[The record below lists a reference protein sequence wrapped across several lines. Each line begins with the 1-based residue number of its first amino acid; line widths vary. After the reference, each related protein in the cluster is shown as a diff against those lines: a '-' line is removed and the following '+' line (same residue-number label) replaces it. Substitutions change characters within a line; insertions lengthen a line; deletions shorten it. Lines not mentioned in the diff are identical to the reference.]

1 MSSSSTCVFSVS
13 SVSDLVKNEVP
24 DWDDEV
30 VATARFK
37 AFSGQRSDW
46 EPRFL
51 FWRDL
56 ILKVARNLGVCV
68 VRISEL
74 KNTWFSRGGLT
85 PLCMD
90 QVLHEMHLN
99 RDILLS
105 GELSNPTSGRLSRL
119 LRRAG
124 QILGTFRSISLEEN
138 SDDTF
143 ILRALLQERAAD
155 VIKTLSASN
164 WTSTCVITMKCFQ
177 SLCKGS
183 HETSAILSYLCE
195 SRQAYYLSVRKNE
208 FIEGVKL
215 SLTSASIKA
224 ATDLDYDLLH
234 LFWTTEKLQQQVH
247 TVGQRWENSRKMA
260 AASLRSGNK
269 QAAYRHIRQSKL
281 FSENRAKCISFL
293 ERVEEVLAVITDI
306 DSTKKVS
313 EAMQI
318 GVKAIKGN
326 MLSVEEVNVQ
336 LQELDE
342 FITDQKQINEAI
354 ERMPLQSVDFG
365 NDDVEDEF
373 MKLEMEL
380 ADEIPQTQ
388 IQNPAELKQR
398 TIKESPETLSQNL
411 SKLNL
416 EAA

>member
-1 MSSSSTCVFSVS
+1 MTSSSTSFSFS

-85 PLCMD
+85 PLCME

-99 RDILLS
+99 GDILLRR
-105 GELSNPTSGRLSRL
+105 ELSNPTSGRLSRL
-119 LRRAG
+119 FRRAG
-124 QILGTFRSISLEEN
+124 QILGTFRSISLEDN
-138 SDDTF
+138 SDDAF
-143 ILRALLQERAAD
+143 ILRVLLQERAAD

-164 WTSTCVITMKCFQ
+164 WTSTCVITMKNFQ

-183 HETSAILSYLCE
+183 QETSAILSHLCE
-195 SRQAYYLSVRKNE
+195 TRQAYYLSVRKNE

-224 ATDLDYDLLH
+224 VTDLDYDLLH
-234 LFWTTEKLQQQVH
+234 LFWTREKLLQQVD

-269 QAAYRHIRQSKL
+269 QAAYRHIRQAKL

-293 ERVEEVLAVITDI
+293 ERVEEVLSVITDTN
-306 DSTKKVS
+306 STKMIS

-318 GVKAIKGN
+318 GAKAIKEN

-336 LQELDE
+336 IQQLDE

-354 ERMPLQSVDFG
+354 ERMPLQSLDFG

-380 ADEIPQTQ
+380 ADEIPQRQVQ
-388 IQNPAELKQR
+388 IPSELKQR
-398 TIKESPETLSQNL
+398 TIKESPEALSQNL